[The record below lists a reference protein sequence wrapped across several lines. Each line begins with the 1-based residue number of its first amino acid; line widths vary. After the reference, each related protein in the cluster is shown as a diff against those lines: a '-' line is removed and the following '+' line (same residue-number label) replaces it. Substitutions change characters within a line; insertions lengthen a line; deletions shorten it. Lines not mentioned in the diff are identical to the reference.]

1 MEEGTEMMDQK
12 LISLMSIFRLRSYT
26 GAARELSL
34 TQPAISHHMRQLEEE
49 YGHKIFIYEGKK
61 LKLTEAGKI
70 IYDHAESASARE
82 RMLKERLSGLQS
94 EKREVKFGA
103 TMTIGEFTIAPYLS
117 ELFQTFPEY
126 HFSILV
132 DNTNILMEKLR
143 KGEIH
148 FALIEGL
155 IDKDFY
161 DTTLLKTCDFIL
173 VTAENHEITK
183 KRKVLLEDLLDE
195 KLIIR
200 EKGSGSR
207 EILERGL
214 AERNRSL
221 ESFQEIIE
229 MGNVNIMKRMTIEG
243 VGISLMYR
251 DAALEELKK
260 GLLVEVP
267 VENLKMERE
276 FNFVQ
281 IRNERIP
288 VEYQQFLSYFTK
300 KMKRKP

>member
-1 MEEGTEMMDQK
+1 MLD
-12 LISLMSIFRLRSYT
+12 LRIESFLTVCKHSSYT
-26 GAARELSL
+26 RAAEELCI
-34 TQPAISHHMRQLEEE
+34 TQPAVTQHIKALEKQ
-49 YGHKIFIYEGKK
+49 YGCSLIQYQNRELRLTKAGEIFYKYAKDLKASETLIIEKIKEVNQEKK
-61 LKLTEAGKI
+61 TLKF
-70 IYDHAESASARE
+70 AST
-82 RMLKERLSGLQS
+82 L
-94 EKREVKFGA
+94 
-103 TMTIGEFTIAPYLS
+103 TIGEFTIAPYLS

-155 IDKDFY
+155 IDKDNY
-161 DTTLLKTCDFIL
+161 DTKLLKTCDFIL

-183 KRKVLLEDLLDE
+183 KKKVILEDLLDE

-221 ESFQEIIE
+221 ESFREIIE
-229 MGNVNIMKRMTIEG
+229 MGNVNVMKRMTMEG

-251 DAALEELKK
+251 DAALEELKQ
-260 GLLVEVP
+260 GRLVEVP

-281 IRNERIP
+281 IRSETIP
-288 VEYQQFLSYFTK
+288 APYQQFLDYFMG
-300 KMKRKP
+300 KMK

>member
-1 MEEGTEMMDQK
+1 MMDQK
-12 LISLMSIFRLRSYT
+12 LISLMSIVRLKSYT
-26 GAARELSL
+26 EAAKELSL

-49 YGHKIFIYEGKK
+49 YGHKIFTYEGKK
-61 LKLTEAGKI
+61 MELTEAGKI
-70 IYDHAESASARE
+70 IHDHAVSSSAKE
-82 RMLKERLSGLQS
+82 KMLVEKLAGLKS
-94 EKREVKFGA
+94 KKREVKFGA

-117 ELFQTFPEY
+117 ELFETFPEY
-126 HFSILV
+126 HFSIFV

-155 IDKDFY
+155 IDKDYY
-161 DTTLLKTCDFIL
+161 DAKLLKTCDFIL
-173 VTAENHEITK
+173 VTAKNHEISKK
-183 KRKVLLEDLLDE
+183 KRVMLEDLLEE

-214 AERNRSL
+214 AERNRSI
-221 ESFQEIIE
+221 ESFREIIE
-229 MGNVNIMKRMTIEG
+229 MGNVNVMKRMTMEG

-251 DAALEELKK
+251 DAALQELKQ
-260 GLLVEVP
+260 GLLMEVP
-267 VENLKMERE
+267 VENLRMERE

-281 IRNERIP
+281 ISNETIP
-288 VEYQQFLSYFTK
+288 SANQQLLNFFTDK
-300 KMKRKP
+300 IK

>member
-1 MEEGTEMMDQK
+1 MMDQK
-12 LISLMSIFRLRSYT
+12 LISFMSIVRLRSYT

-34 TQPAISHHMRQLEEE
+34 TQPAISHHMRLLEEE

-61 LKLTEAGKI
+61 LVLTEAGKI
-70 IYDHAESASARE
+70 LYDHAESASAKE
-82 RMLKERLSGLQS
+82 RILKEKLSGLIS
-94 EKREVKFGA
+94 KKREVKFGA

-155 IDKDFY
+155 IDKDDY
-161 DTTLLKTCDFIL
+161 DAKLLKTCDFIM
-173 VTAENHEITK
+173 VTAENHKITK
-183 KRKVLLEDLLDE
+183 KKKVMLEDLLDE

-221 ESFQEIIE
+221 ESFRGIIE
-229 MGNVNIMKRMTIEG
+229 MGNVNVMKRMTMEG

-251 DAALEELKK
+251 DAALEELKQ
-260 GLLVEVP
+260 GRLVEVP

-281 IRNERIP
+281 IRSEAIP
-288 VEYQQFLSYFTK
+288 APYQQFLNYFTEK
-300 KMKRKP
+300 IK

>member
-1 MEEGTEMMDQK
+1 MIDQK
-12 LISLMSIFRLRSYT
+12 LISFMSIVKLRSYT

-61 LKLTEAGKI
+61 LKLTDAGKI
-70 IYDHAESASARE
+70 LYDHAESVSAKE
-82 RMLKERLSGLQS
+82 RILKEKLNGLKYKKS
-94 EKREVKFGA
+94 EVKFGA

-132 DNTNILMEKLR
+132 DNTKILMEKLR
-143 KGEIH
+143 SGEIH

-155 IDKDFY
+155 IDKDRY
-161 DTTLLKTCDFIL
+161 NTRLLKTCDFIL
-173 VTAENHEITK
+173 VTAANHEITK
-183 KRKVLLEDLLDE
+183 KKKVMLDDLFDE

-207 EILERGL
+207 EILEKGL
-214 AERNRSL
+214 SERNRSL
-221 ESFQEIIE
+221 ESFREIIE
-229 MGNVNIMKRMTIEG
+229 MGNVNIMKRMTMEG

-251 DAALEELKK
+251 DAALQELKK
-260 GLLVEVP
+260 GLLMEVP

-281 IRNERIP
+281 IGTENISSANHEL
-288 VEYQQFLSYFTK
+288 LSYFSEKMQK
-300 KMKRKP
+300 K

>member
-1 MEEGTEMMDQK
+1 MIDQK
-12 LISLMSIFRLRSYT
+12 LISFMSIVKLRSYT

-61 LKLTEAGKI
+61 LKLTDAGKI
-70 IYDHAESASARE
+70 LYDHAESVSAKE
-82 RMLKERLSGLQS
+82 RILKEKLNGLMYKKS
-94 EKREVKFGA
+94 EVRFGA

-132 DNTNILMEKLR
+132 DNTKILMEKLR
-143 KGEIH
+143 SGEIH

-155 IDKDFY
+155 IDKDRY
-161 DTTLLKTCDFIL
+161 NTRLLKTCDFIL
-173 VTAENHEITK
+173 VTAANHEITK
-183 KRKVLLEDLLDE
+183 KKKVMLDDLFDE

-207 EILERGL
+207 EILEKGL
-214 AERNRSL
+214 SERNRSL
-221 ESFQEIIE
+221 ESFREIIE
-229 MGNVNIMKRMTIEG
+229 MGNVNVMKRMTMEG

-251 DAALEELKK
+251 DAALQELKK
-260 GLLVEVP
+260 GLLMEVP

-281 IRNERIP
+281 LSTETISSVNQEL
-288 VEYQQFLSYFTK
+288 LSYFSEKMQK
-300 KMKRKP
+300 K

>member
-1 MEEGTEMMDQK
+1 MMDQK
-12 LISLMSIFRLRSYT
+12 LISFMSIVRLRSYT

-34 TQPAISHHMRQLEEE
+34 TQPAISHHMRLLEEE
-49 YGHKIFIYEGKK
+49 YGHKMFIYEGKK
-61 LKLTEAGKI
+61 LELTEAGKI
-70 IYDHAESASARE
+70 IYDYAESASAKE
-82 RMLKERLSGLQS
+82 RILKEKLSGLKFK
-94 EKREVKFGA
+94 KREVKFGA

-155 IDKDFY
+155 IDKDNY
-161 DTTLLKTCDFIL
+161 DTKLLKTCDFIL

-183 KRKVLLEDLLDE
+183 KKKVILEDLLDE

-221 ESFQEIIE
+221 ESFREIIE
-229 MGNVNIMKRMTIEG
+229 MGNVNVMKRMTMEG

-251 DAALEELKK
+251 DAALEELKQ
-260 GLLVEVP
+260 GRLVEVP

-281 IRNERIP
+281 IRSQTIP
-288 VEYQQFLSYFTK
+288 APYQQFLNYFMG
-300 KMKRKP
+300 KMN

>member
-1 MEEGTEMMDQK
+1 MMDQK
-12 LISLMSIFRLRSYT
+12 LISFMSIVRMRSYT

-34 TQPAISHHMRQLEEE
+34 TQPAISHHMRLLEEE

-61 LKLTEAGKI
+61 LELTEAGEI
-70 IYDHAESASARE
+70 LYDHAESASAKE
-82 RMLKERLSGLQS
+82 RILKEKLSGLKLK
-94 EKREVKFGA
+94 KREVKFGA

-117 ELFQTFPEY
+117 ELFRTFPEY

-161 DTTLLKTCDFIL
+161 DAKLLKTCDFIL

-183 KRKVLLEDLLDE
+183 KQRVMLEDLLDE
-195 KLIIR
+195 KLIVR

-221 ESFQEIIE
+221 ESFREIIE
-229 MGNVNIMKRMTIEG
+229 MGNVNVMKRMTMEG

-251 DAALEELKK
+251 DAALEELKQRH
-260 GLLVEVP
+260 LVEVP

-281 IRNERIP
+281 IRSETIP
-288 VEYQQFLSYFTK
+288 VEYQQFLNYFTE
-300 KMKRKP
+300 KMQLKP

>member
-1 MEEGTEMMDQK
+1 
-12 LISLMSIFRLRSYT
+12 
-26 GAARELSL
+26 
-34 TQPAISHHMRQLEEE
+34 
-49 YGHKIFIYEGKK
+49 
-61 LKLTEAGKI
+61 
-70 IYDHAESASARE
+70 
-82 RMLKERLSGLQS
+82 
-94 EKREVKFGA
+94 
-103 TMTIGEFTIAPYLS
+103 
-117 ELFQTFPEY
+117 

-161 DTTLLKTCDFIL
+161 DAKLLKTCDFIL

-183 KRKVLLEDLLDE
+183 KQRVMLEDLLDE
-195 KLIIR
+195 KLIVR

-221 ESFQEIIE
+221 ESFREIIE
-229 MGNVNIMKRMTIEG
+229 MGNVNVMKRMTMEG

-251 DAALEELKK
+251 DAALEELKQRQ
-260 GLLVEVP
+260 LVEVP

-281 IRNERIP
+281 IRSETIL
-288 VEYQQFLSYFTK
+288 VEYQQFLHYFTD
-300 KMKRKP
+300 KMKLEP